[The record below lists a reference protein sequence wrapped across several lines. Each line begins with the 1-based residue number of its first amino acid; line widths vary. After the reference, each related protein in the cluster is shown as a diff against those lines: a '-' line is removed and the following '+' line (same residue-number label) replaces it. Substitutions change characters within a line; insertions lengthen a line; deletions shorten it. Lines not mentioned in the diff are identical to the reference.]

1 MEELRR
7 EIERLVEV
15 TERATA
21 KDVKVAELQAEIRA
35 RCGRISPALELEAPS
50 QHPHPSRLTFAHLQP
65 QHTAEG
71 PADSVRPN
79 PYIGGCLCGTAD
91 AHPIP
96 RRQ

>member
-35 RCGRISPALELEAPS
+35 RCGRISPALEPRSTVPAP
-50 QHPHPSRLTFAHLQP
+50 PSLAAHIRP
-65 QHTAEG
+65 PSATA
-71 PADSVRPN
+71 
-79 PYIGGCLCGTAD
+79 YGGGSG
-91 AHPIP
+91 
-96 RRQ
+96 